1 MPTSGIEL
9 KVVRVREN
17 VTLTELSAQIGL
29 SRQALWA
36 TERAAQVDAVRART
50 YLDGLAAIRAAKDDA
65 EEAGAV
71 A

>member
-1 MPTSGIEL
+1 MPTSGLDL
-9 KVVRVREN
+9 KVARVREN

-36 TERAAQVDAVRART
+36 TERAAVVDAERARV
-50 YLDGLAAIRAAKDDA
+50 YLDGLAAIRAAKADA
-65 EEAGAV
+65 EREAV